1 MHAHFDGFVWEEPR
15 MPRFIDTNPILEV
28 GDHNQRDLL
37 FGEEFFFLSFNLVS
51 MCFFLTLVSLSSCR
65 KDANFV
71 NYLQTLGEEM
81 GMRSTLNIDDVVV
94 HEESSQTV
102 VGRKEERS
110 KGKHDCDTEPMS
122 PPRKKGHSSTKDV
135 GPPYVVECF
144 VEDVSASPHK
154 PFLIKV

>member
-1 MHAHFDGFVWEEPR
+1 MPAHFDGFVWEEPH

-102 VGRKEERS
+102 AGRKEERS
-110 KGKHDCDTEPMS
+110 KGKHDCDTLLRML
-122 PPRKKGHSSTKDV
+122 
-135 GPPYVVECF
+135 GPPLLLSVLLKMSVL
-144 VEDVSASPHK
+144 PLTK
-154 PFLIKV
+154 LFLIKV